1 MKKGVSVYRY
11 SCSDI
16 EVTEAG
22 FFLAKGDKDAA
33 ERIKKIALTD
43 ECLEYKQVMSEDE
56 LAQLLINGSVQT
68 FYEDWDD

>member
-1 MKKGVSVYRY
+1 MKKGVNVYRY
-11 SCSDI
+11 SCADI

-22 FFLAKGDKDAA
+22 FFLAKDDTDAA

-43 ECLEYKQVMSEDE
+43 ECLEYKKVMSEDE